1 MEPEK
6 IEPFHTLGFRKEQ
19 VSDERVVISV
29 PLSGNR
35 NDKGT
40 MFGGSVYSAMV
51 LAGWKLC
58 VEQAGS
64 LGLCGDIVVRDSS
77 IRFLRPIKTDLL
89 ATAIVRGMPRKTN
102 RGNYAF
108 DLSVSAS
115 NADGKTCAKFNGSY
129 RLIPNNGLTSRVS
142 SN

>member
-1 MEPEK
+1 MELEK
-6 IEPFHTLGFRKEQ
+6 IEPFHTLGFGKEQ
-19 VSDERVVISV
+19 VSDERVTISV

-40 MFGGSVYSAMV
+40 MFAGSVYSAMV

-58 VEQAGS
+58 VEQARS

-77 IRFLRPIKTDLL
+77 ISFLRPMKTDLL
-89 ATAIVRGMPRKTN
+89 ATAVVRDAPRKTP

-108 DLSVSAS
+108 DISVSAS
-115 NADGKTCAKFNGSY
+115 NADGKTCAKFSGSY
-129 RLIPNNGLTSRVS
+129 RLVS
-142 SN
+142 KVSAS